1 MTQRNPLNSRYQS
14 DEKLGKTRKSAAA
27 AKPSTKAAATVCAA
41 PPKTKKEKRAE
52 EAARARKIRAR
63 QLPQQLDAQFNVP
76 TPEYKRVRRLW
87 WIVLITAIVLVT
99 VSFLLTKVPG
109 VPVEL
114 STVILV
120 IAYAFII
127 YAIYL
132 DVGKTR
138 KLRRAYQ
145 AAVLNNKSKA
155 IRAEQKRLHAQ
166 NLEAARKR
174 AEQPEEAPT
183 PRKGVFARLFGKKK

>member
-1 MTQRNPLNSRYQS
+1 MTQRNPMNSRYQS

-27 AKPSTKAAATVCAA
+27 AKPSTKAAATVCVA

-63 QLPQQLDAQFNVP
+63 QLPQQRDAQFNVP

-166 NLEAARKR
+166 NVEAARKQ
-174 AEQPEEAPT
+174 AEQPQQAPAQ
-183 PRKGVFARLFGKKK
+183 RKGVFARLFGKKK